1 MAVEVS
7 NGSSVIVVC
16 LRSGSLRDY
25 CLRADSLRADRGGGP
40 IFVGFF
46 SGVSGFINFFDQTP
60 ISNFEFQL

>member
-7 NGSSVIVVC
+7 RGSSGIVVI
-16 LRSGSLRDY
+16 
-25 CLRADSLRADRGGGP
+25 LRAYYLRADRGGGP
-40 IFVGFF
+40 SFCGFF